1 MNNVILEDEKGG
13 AMDEQGNEVVE
24 MPMDVDY
31 ETFPLENVMEFG
43 QYSFVKPPEKESKKV
58 DKEESVE
65 DQTIITDPEIPNRK
79 TYRRYKDEDK
89 ERFFYYYTQ
98 TDMSTRAIAK
108 KLNIPPSTAQ
118 TWAKQNE
125 EYSQYTII
133 RRPGSGRPA
142 GRLALL
148 NGNYEVFL
156 VNLVDENA
164 ALVLD

>member
-1 MNNVILEDEKGG
+1 MNNVILEDGKGG

-89 ERFFYYYTQ
+89 ERFLYFWSILSMKT
-98 TDMSTRAIAK
+98 
-108 KLNIPPSTAQ
+108 LH
-118 TWAKQNE
+118 WFW
-125 EYSQYTII
+125 I
-133 RRPGSGRPA
+133 R
-142 GRLALL
+142 
-148 NGNYEVFL
+148 
-156 VNLVDENA
+156 
-164 ALVLD
+164 